1 MLKPGE
7 SYAGRRPDVTV
18 INFTMSDDAVAV
30 LRLYCEPGR
39 KGLGKFLERLVYEH
53 HARQQEQQRIIG
65 AIMAKN

>member
-7 SYAGRRPDVTV
+7 SYAGRRSDVTV
-18 INFTMSDDAVAV
+18 LNCTMGNDAVAV

-39 KGLGKFLERLVYEH
+39 KALGKFLERLVFEH
-53 HARQQEQQRIIG
+53 HARQEEQQRIIG